1 MKKVQA
7 SGSHADRVVLRLQIE
22 ELIDK
27 LTMLEKR
34 LAYVEVE
41 TQGQGQVTGGRVER
55 PSQQSKTAKLDPG
68 AAAGT
73 SLSERPGLTPTSAYN
88 LAYNDYLSGRYELAV
103 TGFQRFVEDFPST
116 SLTPNAHYWLGES
129 YYSMKDYVRAMQA
142 FERVIKDYPKSEKVP
157 PALYKLGLAA
167 GETGDTRRSRAFLKR
182 VIQEYKDSN
191 EAKLAK
197 NRLAELQ

>member
-1 MKKVQA
+1 
-7 SGSHADRVVLRLQIE
+7 
-22 ELIDK
+22 
-27 LTMLEKR
+27 LTMLERR

-41 TQGQGQVTGGRVER
+41 TQGQVAGGRAER
-55 PSQQSKTAKLDPG
+55 PSQQSKTAKLDPQ

-116 SLTPNAHYWLGES
+116 SLTPNAYYWLGES